1 MFSGRKSVKV
11 DKQLYEKLTEAAGQ
25 KGYSSTE
32 EFVQHL
38 LERAVEGT
46 SQDDLDQ
53 QQADSPGG
61 EQRLEG
67 PTIEVPDD
75 PALQCHAD
83 RTADHQSSR
92 YGHQHIGVAPVG
104 QGGGPTPGG
113 GGRPAHGHHH
123 AAAGP

>member
-53 QQADSPGG
+53 QQA
-61 EQRLEG
+61 EQQLRGLGYLE
-67 PTIEVPDD
+67 
-75 PALQCHAD
+75 
-83 RTADHQSSR
+83 
-92 YGHQHIGVAPVG
+92 
-104 QGGGPTPGG
+104 
-113 GGRPAHGHHH
+113 
-123 AAAGP
+123 